1 MTRCGE
7 IESSC
12 RTFRVQKDIL
22 NYITRYRSTFRA
34 GVSARPPETGF
45 LNQKNLK
52 KKRERGGTSRSEFL
66 NVNAPD
72 IGSE

>member
-22 NYITRYRSTFRA
+22 NYITRYKEHIQSRGLYKASRDWF
-34 GVSARPPETGF
+34 PQP
-45 LNQKNLK
+45 KNRK
-52 KKRERGGTSRSEFL
+52 KNRERGGTSRSEFL